1 MDTFTFNG
9 KSSASYNIYVIGTND
24 AELPEYDYNSEV
36 IEGRTRDVHIRN
48 NRFKNKN
55 VVYHCYCT
63 QNAAENVTKFL
74 GIIMADNIYGRLEN
88 TINPEYYRIGTYAGG
103 TKQQFY
109 GSSNV
114 STFDL
119 IFDCDPRKFLKGNVS
134 NVSEYTGDGKYVGD
148 EFINISVGSLT
159 WLQNRRNGVY
169 HNPVFYLENIQ
180 RVEVIW
186 KKTSSS
192 SEVTDSIVA
201 TSEAAT
207 LFYDTETKYAYSA
220 SGDSREDKIYSRLF
234 RQYIIPPD
242 CYRVYI
248 KPVQRPNTSSAVAK
262 VALREYIL

>member
-48 NRFKNKN
+48 NRFKNKS

-88 TINPEYYRIGTYAGG
+88 TIHPEYYRIGTYAGG

-159 WLQNRRNGVY
+159 RIQNRRNGVY

-180 RVEVIW
+180 RVEVKW
-186 KKTSSS
+186 QKTSSS

-201 TSEAAT
+201 TNEATA
-207 LFYDTETKYAYSA
+207 LFYDTETKYAYNS

-248 KPVQRPNTSSAVAK
+248 RPVQRPNTSDAVAK

>member
-24 AELPEYDYNSEV
+24 AELPDYDYNSEV
-36 IEGRTRDVHIRN
+36 IEGRIRDFHIN
-48 NRFKNKN
+48 NKRLKNKN
-55 VVYHCYCT
+55 VIYHCICT
-63 QNAAENVTKFL
+63 QNAAENVSRFL
-74 GIIMADNIYGRLEN
+74 GILMSDNIYGKIED
-88 TINPEYYRIGTYAGG
+88 TIHPEYYKVGTYAGG
-103 TKQQFY
+103 ITPKFY
-109 GSSNV
+109 GSNDV

-119 IFDCDPRKFLKGNVS
+119 IFDCDPRKFLKGNAS

-159 WLQNRRNGVY
+159 RLQNMRNGVY

-201 TSEAAT
+201 TNEAAA

>member
-9 KSSASYNIYVIGTND
+9 HLSAPYNIYVIGTND
-24 AELPEYDYNSEV
+24 AELPDYDYSSEV
-36 IEGRTRDVHIRN
+36 IEGRIRDFHIN
-48 NRFKNKN
+48 NKRFKNKN
-55 VVYHCYCT
+55 IIYHCICT
-63 QNAAENVTKFL
+63 QNAAENVSRFL
-74 GIIMADNIYGRLEN
+74 GMLMADNVYGKIED
-88 TINPEYYRIGTYAGG
+88 TIHPEYYKMGTYAGG
-103 TKQQFY
+103 TKPQFY
-109 GSSNV
+109 GSNDV

-119 IFDCDPRKFLKGNVS
+119 IFDGDPRKFLNNNENIGYYTTDGRYIGDTFTSIIIGSSTRLWNV
-134 NVSEYTGDGKYVGD
+134 N
-148 EFINISVGSLT
+148 
-159 WLQNRRNGVY
+159 NGVY

-201 TSEAAT
+201 TNEAAA